1 MPYTPVWFM
10 RQAGRSLP
18 EYQAR
23 RGTGTFLD
31 AVRDPALAAELTL
44 QPLRRYDVDA
54 AVLFSDIV
62 VPGARLRG
70 RHRPRRRPGRRPT
83 VPPAGGPG
91 PAAGHARSPT
101 SPRPS
106 ACWPASCKYR

>member
-18 EYQAR
+18 EYRAQ
-23 RGTGTFLD
+23 RGPGSILD

-62 VPGARLRG
+62 VPVVEF
-70 RHRPRRRPGRRPT
+70 RRRRCPRHWPGGRQTLPR
-83 VPPAGGPG
+83 GGRPG
-91 PAAGHARSPT
+91 PAAGRPRSPT
-101 SPRPS
+101 SRRPS
-106 ACWPASCKYR
+106 ACWPASCRCR